1 MKKRTKYIIGGIIF
15 LIILFFIFGK
25 KGGAKDHVFA
35 TIDTVT
41 TQNIIETITASGK
54 IQPEMEVKISPDVSG
69 EIIELHVAEG
79 DSVKSGQ
86 LLIVINPDLY
96 EADFAR
102 MKGILNQAK
111 ANLASSQSREAQS
124 EAQLLQAELNYKR
137 NKALYEKNVIS
148 ASEWEQ
154 ISTQYKVAQAEYKAA
169 QESVVAAKYNVIS
182 TEAQLNQT
190 SNQLKRTRIVAPMD
204 GIISKLAVEKG
215 ERVVGTAQ
223 MTGTEMLRVANLD
236 NMEIRVEVNEN
247 DIIKVKLGDTAYI
260 EVDSYLNRK
269 FTGVVTQI
277 ANSPTTSNSQISTD
291 EVTNFEVRIRIL
303 SDSYKDLMELKGQMP
318 FRPGM
323 SASVDIV
330 TSKANNAIA
339 VPTQA
344 VTIRENLEKED
355 YAGNPFEE
363 CVFVLENG
371 KAKRIWVQTGIQN
384 SRYIQIISGLT
395 EGQVI
400 IAGPYSLVS
409 KDLED
414 GKEIQIKKDK

>member
-1 MKKRTKYIIGGIIF
+1 MKKRTKYIIGSVIF
-15 LIILFFIFGK
+15 LFLLFFIFGK
-25 KGGAKDHVFA
+25 KGGSKDQVFA

-41 TQNIIETITASGK
+41 TQNIVETITASGK
-54 IQPEMEVKISPDVSG
+54 IQPEIEVKISPDVSG
-69 EIIELHVAEG
+69 EIIELYVAEG

-86 LLIVINPDLY
+86 LLLVINPDLY

-111 ANLASSQSREAQS
+111 ANLASSQSREAQA

-182 TEAQLNQT
+182 TEAQVNQT

-303 SDSYKDLMELKGQMP
+303 SDSYKDLMVQKGQMP

-371 KAKRIWVQTGIQN
+371 KAKRVWVQTGIQN

-395 EGQVI
+395 AGQVI

-414 GKEIQIKKDK
+414 GKEIQIKKEK

>member
-1 MKKRTKYIIGGIIF
+1 MKKRTKYIIGGIVILLL
-15 LIILFFIFGK
+15 LILIFGR
-25 KGGAKDHVFA
+25 KGGSKDQSFA

-54 IQPEMEVKISPDVSG
+54 IQPEIEVKISPEVSG
-69 EIIELHVAEG
+69 EIIELSIAEG
-79 DSVKSGQ
+79 DSVKKGQ
-86 LLIVINPDLY
+86 LLLVINPDLY

-102 MKGILNQAK
+102 MKGTLNQAK
-111 ANLASSQSREAQS
+111 ANLASAQSREAQS

-137 NKALYEKNVIS
+137 NKSLYDKNVIS

-169 QESVVAAKYNVIS
+169 QESVTAAKYNVIS

-190 SNQLKRTRIVAPMD
+190 SNQLKRTRIIAPMD
-204 GIISKLAVEKG
+204 GIVSKLAVEKG

-223 MTGTEMLRVANLD
+223 MTGTEMLRVANLE

-269 FTGVVTQI
+269 FTGIVTQI
-277 ANSPTTSNSQISTD
+277 ANSPTTSNTQLSTD

-303 SDSYKDLMELKGQMP
+303 ADSYKDLMSNKGQMP

-323 SASVDIV
+323 SASVDII
-330 TSKANNAIA
+330 TQKAYNAIA

-344 VTIRENLEKED
+344 VTIRENKAKED

-371 KAKRIWVQTGIQN
+371 KAKKVWVETGIQN
-384 SRYIQIISGLT
+384 SRFIQILNGL
-395 EGQVI
+395 EKGQVI
-400 IAGPYSLVS
+400 ISGPYSLVS

-414 GKEIQIKKDK
+414 DKEIQIKK